1 MLMRRP
7 FSSLLAIATALT
19 ATIGWECSVPPDVPP
34 QEHASAAIAADP
46 KAGLSLAGGREQ
58 RARAA
63 PALTEIALSRPLF
76 SVDRRPA
83 REVAASAVITD
94 PAPPRLTGVIVGPLG
109 RAAIFA
115 SPATAA
121 PPNSSLVARE
131 GEQVGPWTV
140 RLIAAGE
147 VAVSGPGGDLTLQPS
162 FSGAP
167 PPARPRPTTAGADGE
182 VLQLPTTS
190 LGMRPWR

>member
-1 MLMRRP
+1 MLLQRP
-7 FSSLLAIATALT
+7 FFSLLAIAIVLT
-19 ATIGWECSVPPDVPP
+19 ATIGWELSVLPEQASP
-34 QEHASAAIAADP
+34 QEHASAAIATDP
-46 KAGLSLAGGREQ
+46 KADLSLTGEREQ

-63 PALTEIALSRPLF
+63 PALAAITLSRPLF

-83 REVAASAVITD
+83 PGAASVVAAD
-94 PAPPRLTGVIVGPLG
+94 PSPPRLTGVIVGPLG
-109 RAAIFA
+109 RVAIFA
-115 SPATAA
+115 SPATDA
-121 PPNSSLVARE
+121 PPKSSLVARE

-140 RLIAAGE
+140 RLIVAGE

-162 FSGAP
+162 SSGAP
-167 PPARPRPTTAGADGE
+167 PPARPRPTTAGADDE